1 MSIINKLLTGK
12 AKEYLKRK
20 VGVPDMFVSLER
32 LRNLGFNPKQ
42 IIDVGAFEGEWTA
55 ATSLIFPNANILMVE
70 AMPQKE
76 PKIKSLKANP
86 KIDYEIAVLGA
97 TDGKNVFFTEL
108 ETASSVL
115 EEQAASHNRVARKT
129 SSLNTILANRN
140 IPKVDLIKL
149 DVQGYELEVLAG
161 FDKYIAETEAILTEA
176 SLLEIH
182 KGVPL
187 VRDVINYMGERGFVL
202 YDICSVSTRRPLD
215 NALWQTDLLFVKE
228 NSIFRQDKR
237 YNA

>member
-1 MSIINKLLTGK
+1 MSIVNKLLTGK

-55 ATSLIFPNANILMVE
+55 ATSLIFPNAEILMVE

-76 PKIKSLKANP
+76 AKIRQLKANP

-97 TDGKNVFFTEL
+97 ADGKEVFFTEL

-115 EEQAASHNRVARKT
+115 EEQAANHNRVARKT
-129 SSLNTILANRN
+129 SSLNTILTKRN
-140 IPKVDLIKL
+140 ISKVDLIKL

-161 FDKYIAETEAILTEA
+161 FDQYIDNTEVILTEA

-228 NSIFRQDKR
+228 NSKLRQDKR

>member
-32 LRNLGFNPKQ
+32 LRDLGFNPKQ

-76 PKIKSLKANP
+76 PKIKSLKVNP

-161 FDKYIAETEAILTEA
+161 FDKYIADTEAILTEA

>member
-55 ATSLIFPNANILMVE
+55 TTSLIFPNADILMVE

-76 PKIKSLKANP
+76 SKIKALKANT

-115 EEQAASHNRVARKT
+115 EEQAATHNRVARQT
-129 SSLNTILANRN
+129 SSLNTLLAKRN

-161 FDKYIAETEAILTEA
+161 FDKYIANTEAILTEA

-228 NSIFRQDKR
+228 NSTFRQDKR

>member
-1 MSIINKLLTGK
+1 MSIVNKLLTGK

-55 ATSLIFPNANILMVE
+55 ATSLIFPNAEILMVE

-76 PKIKSLKANP
+76 TKIRQLKANP

-97 TDGKNVFFTEL
+97 VDGKEVFFTEL

-129 SSLNTILANRN
+129 SSLNTILTKRK
-140 IPKVDLIKL
+140 ISKVDLIKL

-161 FDKYIAETEAILTEA
+161 FDQYIGNTEVILTEA

-228 NSIFRQDKR
+228 NSKLRQDKR